1 MADVTIFEL
10 ANYSSEKFKK
20 YLNMIPIPKLRKIKE
35 SLDKMYYNPED
46 DVESP
51 LSDDQYDQLKD
62 ILLERDPTYVSKIG
76 ASLTGDEG
84 TKKVKLP
91 FHLGSMDKF
100 KPDNAKE
107 LNKWMKD
114 YKNSKYMI
122 EDKLDGISGLLMIE
136 KGEYKLYTRGD
147 GTIGENISNLI
158 PHLSSIP
165 KNINVDLAV
174 RGELIMDTNVFNK
187 HYKGQYKSARNF
199 VAARARFPFERV
211 GGVEQPDKVRP
222 GVSDIK
228 FIVYEQVGDHIM
240 DAPKTQLDYLD
251 NLGFEVVRHQI
262 IDKISIDILQKT
274 LIKFRET
281 AKFAIDGIIVQA
293 NDKYIRNT
301 SGNPEY
307 AFAFKMNM
315 TSKEVEVIEV
325 IWNISKWGDLKPT
338 IRFEKTDF
346 GEAELQL
353 TTGFNAKFIES
364 YKIGPGT
371 ILCVERSGDVI
382 PNIARTEDGEMK
394 IVKSTYAQM
403 PTINYAWSA
412 SGVNIHITE
421 YHIEMCIR
429 RISDFLDTLG
439 VKGVGIGRVRKLVL
453 DGNLNT
459 LIKVISATKEEIK
472 SIDGFAGKTGDIVY
486 DAMHKSFKKVK
497 IETLLDASG
506 VLGKGIGKEKIE
518 SVLNIFPDI
527 IERSD
532 QISQYE
538 LYQMIMS
545 IDGFAETTA
554 IKIAV
559 NLPWAK
565 KFLNMVSKY
574 MTFYTFEKVGS
585 DMDNMNIL
593 FSGVRANEELTAE
606 ILSRGGKIASS
617 MSKKVTL
624 LIVKEEAAKKHG
636 KSKKAMELGIPIML
650 YSDFID
656 KYSLKV

>member
-1 MADVTIFEL
+1 MADIKISDLEH
-10 ANYSSEKFKK
+10 YSDSQLKT
-20 YLNMIPIPKLRKIKE
+20 YLYKIPIQQLRKIKE
-35 SLDKMYYNPED
+35 TLDKIYYNPED
-46 DVESP
+46 GVESP
-51 LSDDQYDQLKD
+51 LSDDQYDLLKD
-62 ILLERDPTYVSKIG
+62 ILLERDPKYVSKIG
-76 ASLTGDEG
+76 AGLTGEEG

-100 KPDNAKE
+100 KPNNVKE

-114 YKNSKYMI
+114 YKNSEYII

-136 KGEYKLYTRGD
+136 NGQYQLYTRGD

-174 RGELIMDTNVFNK
+174 RGELIMDTTVFNK
-187 HYKGQYKSARNF
+187 NYKGQYKSARNF
-199 VAARARFPFERV
+199 VAARARFPFERIH
-211 GGVEQPDKVRP
+211 GVEQPDLVRP

-228 FIVYEQVGDHIM
+228 FIVYEQVGDAIM
-240 DAPKTQLDYLD
+240 DSPGDQLNYLD
-251 NLGFEVVRHQI
+251 NLGFEVVRHQLLN
-262 IDKISIDILQKT
+262 KINVDILKT
-274 LIKFRET
+274 TLTKFRET

-293 NDKYIRNT
+293 NDKYIRNI
-301 SGNPEY
+301 SGNPDY

-315 TSKEVEVIEV
+315 FSKEVEVIEV
-325 IWNISKWGDLKPT
+325 IWNISKWGDIKPT

-353 TTGFNAKFIES
+353 VTGFNAKFIET

-371 ILCVERSGDVI
+371 RLCVERSGDVI
-382 PNIARTEDGEMK
+382 PNIARTPDGEMK

-403 PTINYAWSA
+403 PNIKYAWSA

-439 VKGVGIGRVRKLVL
+439 VKGVGIGRVRKLVI
-453 DGNLNT
+453 DGKLNT
-459 LIKVISATKEEIK
+459 VIKVISATKTDIK
-472 SIDGFAGKTGDIVY
+472 SIDGFSGKTGDIIH
-486 DAMHKSFKKVK
+486 DAIYKAFKKVK

-506 VLGKGIGKEKIE
+506 VLGRGIGKEKIE
-518 SVLNIFPDI
+518 SVLNVFPDI
-527 IERSD
+527 IEKSD
-532 QISQYE
+532 QLSQYD

-559 NLPWAK
+559 NLSWAK
-565 KFLNMVSKY
+565 KFINMVSKY

-585 DMDNMNIL
+585 DMDGMNIL
-593 FSGVRANEELTAE
+593 FSGIRPSEDIVSD
-606 ILSRGGKIASS
+606 ILSRGGKTASG

-624 LIVKEEAAKKHG
+624 LIVKDESAKKHG
-636 KSKKAMELGIPIML
+636 KSQKAVELGIPIML
-650 YSDFID
+650 YPDFIA